1 MDFLIISMGFKADQF
16 MNDEDKYIFEQ
27 FQKNFIKNSFKS
39 IVIYGTGIH
48 TQILLKNLPENTVAG
63 LMDAKRTGEVLWNHK
78 VLSYEEVAGLSSPVI
93 VIVARNAV
101 INVIYRRIADFA
113 AQNHIPVYSINGVE
127 FHNQKTADTDCE
139 CFSLSKDILTS
150 MIADAEIVTF
160 DIFDTLITRN
170 VLRPID
176 IFLVIDKK
184 LKNASY
190 IFSKERIKAEAEL
203 QQKNPTIEQIYIQLQ
218 KNLNLTEAKKTEL
231 LNLEIETEKQFLIRR
246 DSMCLILENA
256 AKSGKKIYLVS
267 DMYLS
272 KKHLQYILH
281 TLGIN
286 DYDNLFVS
294 CDFGCS
300 KEEGLFEVLIDR
312 MNLIPDKCLHIGDNL
327 YADIKAA
334 RKAGMKT
341 FHVYSP
347 MEMFEQSIYSQ
358 FLEDITSLE
367 SNIVLSN
374 FAAYAFND
382 SFGNYEKNGKLII
395 ENDDQLVKLMIAP
408 VIFKY
413 LLWLIQKIIE
423 YKIELVIFPSR
434 DGFILKEIYEE
445 LSRNSEEICQAKTM
459 YLYTSRRSAMV
470 AAAATKEDIINIL
483 SIPDSRD
490 SKSIISSRFALQMN
504 EIESFDD
511 INDTVIE
518 KLLYASK
525 KENQTYRTYLYP
537 LFLNA
542 YENIAFVDFVAVG
555 TIQEA
560 LQTIQ
565 GIEFQGLYF
574 MRRMPDNANRK
585 KLKCVSLYPMANDFS
600 SQSKVYQFYYFLEN
614 IMTSYEPTVM
624 HFNENGK
631 PVFYEEK
638 RSSEQIEAIKKSHK
652 ALKNYCID
660 LYNLCWNPLEWTENV
675 KIYDDLLGIF
685 SSDYS
690 KIEKSGLLH
699 LINIDEYMGKEVT
712 EINR

>member
-1 MDFLIISMGFKADQF
+1 MEKIMNSEDQ
-16 MNDEDKYIFEQ
+16 YIYEQ
-27 FQKNFIKNSFKS
+27 FQKNFIKDSIKN

-48 TQILLKNLPENTVAG
+48 TQILLENLAENTVAG

-139 CFSLSKDILTS
+139 CFSLSSDTLTG
-150 MIADAEIVTF
+150 MISAAEAVTF

-170 VLRPID
+170 VLRPTD

-184 LKNASY
+184 LKNVPY
-190 IFSKERIKAEAEL
+190 VFSKERIKAEAEL
-203 QQKNPTIEQIYIQLQ
+203 QQKNPTIDQIYMQLQ
-218 KNLNLTEAKKTEL
+218 KNLNLTETKKTEL

-246 DSMCLILENA
+246 DSMCSILKEA
-256 AKSGKKIYLVS
+256 AKSGKKVYLVS

-272 KKHLQYILH
+272 KIYLQGILRD
-281 TLGIN
+281 LGIN

-294 CDFGCS
+294 CDFGRS
-300 KEEGLFEVLIDR
+300 KDEGLFEILIDR
-312 MNLIPDKCLHIGDNL
+312 ENLNAGKCLHIGDNL

-334 RKAGMKT
+334 RKAGMKA
-341 FHVYSP
+341 FHIYSP

-358 FLEDITSLE
+358 FLEDVTSLE

-374 FAAYAFND
+374 FATYAFND
-382 SFGNYEKNGKLII
+382 PFGNYEKNGKLII
-395 ENDDQLVKLMIAP
+395 ENDERLVKLMIAP

-413 LLWLIQKIIE
+413 LLWLIQKINE
-423 YKIELVIFPSR
+423 YKIELVVFPSR
-434 DGFILKEIYEE
+434 DGFILKEIYGE
-445 LSRNSEEICQAKTM
+445 LSRSSKDICQAKAI

-470 AAAATKEDIINIL
+470 AAAATREDIINIL

-490 SKSIISSRFALQMN
+490 PQPIISSRFGLQMN
-504 EIESFDD
+504 EIKSFDD
-511 INDTVIE
+511 INDKVIE
-518 KLLYASK
+518 KLLCASK
-525 KENQTYRTYLYP
+525 KENQAYRIYLNP
-537 LFLNA
+537 QFLNA

-560 LQTIQ
+560 LQIIQ
-565 GIEFQGLYF
+565 RIEFQGLYF
-574 MRRMPDNANRK
+574 MRRMPDSASRQ
-585 KLKCVSLYPMANDFS
+585 KLKCDSLYPMANDFS

-638 RSSEQIEAIKKSHK
+638 RLPEQIEIIEKSHK

-675 KIYDDLLGIF
+675 KIYDDLLGTF

-690 KIEKSGLLH
+690 KIENSRLLH